1 MDRGADKTRK
11 EKCQEMIFFFFEIL
25 QHNFSR
31 QRDLSTPKNFV
42 PKFLPTAPALE
53 ELDEKERFVVY
64 FQYDYIFKLRNLQ
77 VFLNSK
83 LYDESQSCEFL
94 DYLKSFMNLKEL
106 DYFYDFLVASQVEN
120 LGEFRLFFQA
130 IKMNYDLMIRQRSS
144 AKAMNISVERF
155 ARIKGVYFPNYKN
168 MEDTFQENDCFYKKT
183 EELRNLIKYIIKP
196 KYKGV
201 IKNDF

>member
-1 MDRGADKTRK
+1 MNT
-11 EKCQEMIFFFFEIL
+11 EEYEINL
-25 QHNFSR
+25 
-31 QRDLSTPKNFV
+31 DYVTI
-42 PKFLPTAPALE
+42 PALE

-130 IKMNYDLMIRQRSS
+130 IKMNYDLMIR
-144 AKAMNISVERF
+144 
-155 ARIKGVYFPNYKN
+155 
-168 MEDTFQENDCFYKKT
+168 
-183 EELRNLIKYIIKP
+183 
-196 KYKGV
+196 
-201 IKNDF
+201 

>member
-1 MDRGADKTRK
+1 MNT
-11 EKCQEMIFFFFEIL
+11 EEYEINL
-25 QHNFSR
+25 
-31 QRDLSTPKNFV
+31 DYVTI
-42 PKFLPTAPALE
+42 PALE

-168 MEDTFQENDCFYKKT
+168 MEVTFQENDYFYKKT

>member
-120 LGEFRLFFQA
+120 
-130 IKMNYDLMIRQRSS
+130 
-144 AKAMNISVERF
+144 
-155 ARIKGVYFPNYKN
+155 
-168 MEDTFQENDCFYKKT
+168 
-183 EELRNLIKYIIKP
+183 
-196 KYKGV
+196 
-201 IKNDF
+201 

>member
-1 MDRGADKTRK
+1 MNT
-11 EKCQEMIFFFFEIL
+11 EEYEINL
-25 QHNFSR
+25 
-31 QRDLSTPKNFV
+31 DYVTI
-42 PKFLPTAPALE
+42 PALE

-144 AKAMNISVERF
+144 AKTMNISVERF

-168 MEDTFQENDCFYKKT
+168 MEVTFQENDCFYKKT